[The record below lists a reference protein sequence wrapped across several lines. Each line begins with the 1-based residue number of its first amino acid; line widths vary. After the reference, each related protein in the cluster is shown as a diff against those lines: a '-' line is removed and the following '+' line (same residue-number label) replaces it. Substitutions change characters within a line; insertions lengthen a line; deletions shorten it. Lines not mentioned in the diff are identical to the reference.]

1 MATPLQEWSASLAA
15 LLERAPRADDLKR
28 ASDPE
33 LIDIISSLERAK
45 STISASQAHAEI
57 TFRDS
62 QVELQRRQDVPRA
75 LRGRG
80 VADQIAM
87 ARRITPTQASDQV
100 ALHRVLIETL
110 PRTTS
115 LLERGEISEWAAQ
128 EVAKNVFV
136 LDDDKR
142 AEIDAELEPRLPAL
156 TATRTGNVTRARAQ
170 ELDPAAAVARA
181 KRAVADRRAS
191 LRPAPDGMSI
201 FRAVLPTKDG
211 VAVYKTLTQEAKSAK
226 SSGDERSKGQIMAD
240 TLVERVTGAKTVDE
254 IPVEVNLLMT
264 DMTLLNDDDR
274 TAWMDGHPIPG
285 RLARDIALGVASKPA
300 GIRRSP
306 DPEHTESSGVDDD
319 RTAADQEHPINED
332 PLSEGDATRDAD
344 GGGSLADGDA
354 ERDDEPSDQAGPEP
368 AVRQAGPEL
377 AARDEHSRE
386 PDATTDPESA
396 SVDPERP
403 PGLIG
408 PSPDDLTNAARWIRR
423 LYTDPRTGELT
434 AADPRRRLFRGE
446 VRRFIM
452 LRDQRCRTPWCD
464 AAIHDIDHATRYED
478 GGETTADNGIGHC
491 QRFNLVK
498 EIPGWKT
505 TQQTGA
511 DGEPSTLTITTPT
524 GHRYTSSAPALQ
536 SPVDPAPA
544 DGPVIDSAPTD
555 RPPDVTAPPDR
566 ASSDPSAG
574 EAPPADP
581 PPTDPQPTDPPP
593 DDGEPGDAYPRAS

>member
-1 MATPLQEWSASLAA
+1 MATSVQEWNASLAA

-28 ASDPE
+28 VSDPD
-33 LIDIISSLERAK
+33 LIDTISSLERAK
-45 STISASQAHAEI
+45 GTISAAQAHAEI
-57 TFRDS
+57 AFRDS
-62 QVELQRRQDVPRA
+62 QVDLQRRQDVPRA

-87 ARRITPTQASDQV
+87 ARRITPTQASGQV

-142 AEIDAELEPRLPAL
+142 AQIDAELEPRLPTL

-181 KRAVADRRAS
+181 KRAVADRRTS

-201 FRAVLPTKDG
+201 LRSVLPTKDG
-211 VAVYKTLTQEAKSAK
+211 VAAYKTLTQVAKSAK

-264 DMTLLNDDDR
+264 DTTLLNDDDR
-274 TAWMDGHPIPG
+274 AAWMDGHPIPG
-285 RLARDIALGVASKPA
+285 RLARDIALGVASSPA
-300 GIRRSP
+300 GIRRTP
-306 DPEHTESSGVDDD
+306 DPDETESSGVDD
-319 RTAADQEHPINED
+319 
-332 PLSEGDATRDAD
+332 G
-344 GGGSLADGDA
+344 
-354 ERDDEPSDQAGPEP
+354 QAGAAPEH
-368 AVRQAGPEL
+368 AVQDEL
-377 AARDEHSRE
+377 AHG
-386 PDATTDPESA
+386 PDATEDPEGA
-396 SVDPERP
+396 PCEPERRAGP
-403 PGLIG
+403 TG
-408 PSPDDLTNAARWIRR
+408 PSPNDLTNAARWIRR
-423 LYTDPRTGELT
+423 LYTDPRTGELV

-446 VRRFIM
+446 VRRFI
-452 LRDQRCRTPWCD
+452 LQRDQRCRTPWCD
-464 AAIHDIDHATRYED
+464 AAIHDIDHATRYAD
-478 GGETTADNGIGHC
+478 GGATTADNGIGHC

-498 EIPGWKT
+498 EIPGWTT
-505 TQQTGA
+505 TQQPGA

-536 SPVDPAPA
+536 PPVDPAPA
-544 DGPVIDSAPTD
+544 DGP
-555 RPPDVTAPPDR
+555 
-566 ASSDPSAG
+566 
-574 EAPPADP
+574 PADP
-581 PPTDPQPTDPPP
+581 PPTFPPP
-593 DDGEPGDAYPRAS
+593 DDGDPGDAYPRAG

>member
-1 MATPLQEWSASLAA
+1 MTTPVQEWNASLAA
-15 LLERAPRADDLKR
+15 LLERAPQADDLEKV
-28 ASDPE
+28 SDRE
-33 LIDIISSLERAK
+33 LIDTISSLERAK
-45 STISASQAHAEI
+45 GTISAAQAHAEI
-57 TFRDS
+57 AFRDS

-110 PRTTS
+110 PRTTR

-142 AEIDAELEPRLPAL
+142 AQIDAELEPRLPAL

-181 KRAVADRRAS
+181 KRAVADRRTS

-201 FRAVLPTKDG
+201 LRAVLPTKDG
-211 VAVYKTLTQEAKSAK
+211 VAAHKTLTQVAKSAK

-264 DMTLLNDDDR
+264 DTTLLNDDDR
-274 TAWMDGHPIPG
+274 AAWMDGHPIPG
-285 RLARDIALGVASKPA
+285 RLARDIALGVASEPA

-306 DPEHTESSGVDDD
+306 NPEETESSGADDD
-319 RTAADQEHPINED
+319 RAAAVPERPTGGGPIT
-332 PLSEGDATRDAD
+332 EGDAAKDAGGEESLPAGDIQRD
-344 GGGSLADGDA
+344 S
-354 ERDDEPSDQAGPEP
+354 DEPLNRSGPVR
-368 AVRQAGPEL
+368 AVQDEL
-377 AARDEHSRE
+377 SRE
-386 PDATTDPESA
+386 PDAMADPEGS
-396 SVDPERP
+396 SFESERP
-403 PGLIG
+403 SGLTG
-408 PSPDDLTNAARWIRR
+408 PSPNDLTNAARWIRR
-423 LYTDPRTGELT
+423 LYTDPRTGELV

-446 VRRFIM
+446 VRRFIL
-452 LRDQRCRTPWCD
+452 LRDQRCRTPWRD

-498 EIPGWKT
+498 EIPGWTT
-505 TQQTGA
+505 TQQFGA

-536 SPVDPAPA
+536 PPVDPVPA
-544 DGPVIDSAPTD
+544 DG
-555 RPPDVTAPPDR
+555 
-566 ASSDPSAG
+566 
-574 EAPPADP
+574 PPADP
-581 PPTDPQPTDPPP
+581 PPRDPPPTDPPP
-593 DDGEPGDAYPRAS
+593 DVGDPGDAYPRAG

>member
-1 MATPLQEWSASLAA
+1 MATPLQEWNASLAA

-28 ASDPE
+28 ASDPD
-33 LIDIISSLERAK
+33 LIDTISSLERAK
-45 STISASQAHAEI
+45 GTISAAQAHSEI
-57 TFRDS
+57 AFRDS

-142 AEIDAELEPRLPAL
+142 AQIDAELEPRLPTL

-181 KRAVADRRAS
+181 KRAVADRRTS

-201 FRAVLPTKDG
+201 LRAVLPTRDG
-211 VAVYKTLTQEAKSAK
+211 VAAHKTLTQVAKSAK

-264 DMTLLNDDDR
+264 DTTLLNDDDR
-274 TAWMDGHPIPG
+274 AAWMDGHPIPG
-285 RLARDIALGVASKPA
+285 RLARDIALGIASKPA
-300 GIRRSP
+300 GIRRPP
-306 DPEHTESSGVDDD
+306 DPEETESSGVDDGQ
-319 RTAADQEHPINED
+319 AAAVPERPTDGAPIAEED
-332 PLSEGDATRDAD
+332 AAKD
-344 GGGSLADGDA
+344 GNDEESLPAEET
-354 ERDDEPSDQAGPEP
+354 ERDSDEPPNPAAPEH
-368 AVRQAGPEL
+368 AVQDEL
-377 AARDEHSRE
+377 SRE
-386 PDATTDPESA
+386 PDATEDPEGA
-396 SVDPERP
+396 SCEPERQ
-403 PGLIG
+403 PGLTG
-408 PSPDDLTNAARWIRR
+408 PSPNDLTNAARWIRR
-423 LYTDPRTGELT
+423 LYTDPRTGELV

-446 VRRFIM
+446 VRRFIL

-498 EIPGWKT
+498 EIPGWTT

-536 SPVDPAPA
+536 SPVDPAPT
-544 DGPVIDSAPTD
+544 DAPPIRREQTD
-555 RPPDVTAPPDR
+555 RPLSGPAPVDR
-566 ASSDPSAG
+566 TSAEQPSADPPSG

-581 PPTDPQPTDPPP
+581 LPTDPPP
-593 DDGEPGDAYPRAS
+593 DDGDPGDAYPRAG